1 MSGNWAHKEVTQ
13 RSGEEEDAGKVK
25 IKQVSTNTGMKRRRK
40 ARHRSL
46 YCFSWGT
53 SAARKLQTKALW
65 WGYLQLWHY
74 IIGGVCVVTH
84 VREDEYSV
92 ATHPVSGLCR
102 FGHCGSHHCTCRQ
115 SVDACSHSIAVRDV
129 PVSSGVVSKY
139 IWGELLN
146 FRHGSAKITKGSSK
160 EKVQY
165 YASQGQI
172 LSFAITLFF
181 CSARFSTI
189 CFFWKSNAVSIWEH
203 STVIFRVTV
212 LVPHLL
218 ELASR
223 CPSTATLFIRIIM
236 HWFMKQQLIT
246 SE

>member
-1 MSGNWAHKEVTQ
+1 MALY
-13 RSGEEEDAGKVK
+13 
-25 IKQVSTNTGMKRRRK
+25 
-40 ARHRSL
+40 HRQWS
-46 YCFSWGT
+46 
-53 SAARKLQTKALW
+53 
-65 WGYLQLWHY
+65 
-74 IIGGVCVVTH
+74 VCVVTH

-129 PVSSGVVSKY
+129 PVSSGVLSKY

>member
-1 MSGNWAHKEVTQ
+1 M
-13 RSGEEEDAGKVK
+13 
-25 IKQVSTNTGMKRRRK
+25 
-40 ARHRSL
+40 
-46 YCFSWGT
+46 
-53 SAARKLQTKALW
+53 
-65 WGYLQLWHY
+65 
-74 IIGGVCVVTH
+74 VTH

-139 IWGELLN
+139 ICGELLN

-181 CSARFSTI
+181 VQLGSAQSASFGSQMLLAFESTLQSFSELRFLFHI
-189 CFFWKSNAVSIWEH
+189 CLN
-203 STVIFRVTV
+203 
-212 LVPHLL
+212 
-218 ELASR
+218 
-223 CPSTATLFIRIIM
+223 
-236 HWFMKQQLIT
+236 
-246 SE
+246 